1 MHFIQLVC
9 YQNQNLIL
17 IFGQNSNCAKL
28 LYFNILSQF
37 GLLNKTVLSITTK
50 KEEKRKRKKKIE
62 GGFDFQ

>member
-1 MHFIQLVC
+1 
-9 YQNQNLIL
+9 
-17 IFGQNSNCAKL
+17 L

-37 GLLNKTVLSITTK
+37 GLLNKTVLSTTTK